1 MSLAAPSSSDEF
13 TFPAARQRWD
23 LSQWLDYLT
32 QLHPKGIAMG
42 LERTRAV
49 AERLALD
56 KPAKTVITVAGTNG
70 KGSTV
75 AFLQAL
81 LMATG
86 LRIGCYTSPH
96 VLNFSERIF
105 LADESGQ
112 GRWASDAELIN
123 AFVRIDQARAEIPLT
138 FFEFTTLAAW
148 VIFAEQNL
156 DAVVL
161 EVGLGGRLDAVNVI
175 DADGVILT
183 TVDLDHQEYLG
194 STRAEIGM
202 EKAGV
207 FRALQTTVYA
217 DREAVAEVLR
227 FAEKIGLSLIRPRL
241 HYQFQIQSE
250 QWRFRFND
258 QSELLLPKPTLA
270 ANCQFDNAAA
280 ALALRLSLSA
290 PLGPISVDQ
299 IAQAL
304 VRARLPGRLAKVG
317 EAPEIYLDVAHNPQA
332 AQSLA
337 LWLQQNPPAGR
348 VRAVF
353 GGLEDKDVLSVL
365 MELKS
370 LVHHWYLAGLD
381 GQTPRGLSAMAL
393 TARVRGATGGHYD
406 SFIDPKAALD
416 AAISAAQAQ
425 DRILLFGSF
434 YMVEQ
439 AYRALGFDSLPAFN
453 WHTP

>member
-1 MSLAAPSSSDEF
+1 MMSPTTSTLDES
-13 TFPAARQRWD
+13 TQARDAWD
-23 LSQWLDYLT
+23 LPRWLDYLT
-32 QLHPKGIAMG
+32 QLHPKGIALG

-49 AERLALD
+49 AERLALA

-105 LADESGQ
+105 LADASGV
-112 GRWASDAELIN
+112 GRYASDQELIA
-123 AFVRIDQARAEIPLT
+123 AFLRIDQARAEIPLT

-148 VIFAEQNL
+148 VIFAELAL

-183 TVDLDHQEYLG
+183 TVALDHQDYLG
-194 STRAEIGM
+194 TTRAEIGV

-207 FRALQTTVYA
+207 FRLMQTAVYA
-217 DREAVAEVLR
+217 DREVVPEVLR
-227 FAEKIGLSLIRPRL
+227 FADSIGLELLRPRL
-241 HYQFQIQSE
+241 HYHFQAQGA
-250 QWRFRFND
+250 QWRFRLAD
-258 QSELLLPKPTLA
+258 QPEMLLPQPTLA
-270 ANCQFDNAAA
+270 ADCQYDNAAA
-280 ALALRLSLSA
+280 ALALRLSMTA
-290 PLGPISVDQ
+290 QLGPISIDQ

-304 VRARLPGRLAKVG
+304 IRAQLPGRLAKVG

-337 LWLQQNPPAGR
+337 LWLQRNPAGGR
-348 VRAVF
+348 IRAVF
-353 GGLEDKDVLSVL
+353 GGLEDKDVLSVVTA
-365 MELKS
+365 LKS
-370 LVHHWYLAGLD
+370 QVHHWYLAGLD
-381 GQTPRGLSAMAL
+381 QQSPRGLSAMAL
-393 TARVRGATGGHYD
+393 TARVRGATSGHYD
-406 SFIDPKAALD
+406 SFVDPHSALD
-416 AAISAAQAQ
+416 AAVSQASSQ
-425 DRILLFGSF
+425 DRILVFGSF
-434 YMVEQ
+434 YMVEA

-453 WHTP
+453 SLSP

>member
-1 MSLAAPSSSDEF
+1 MTTTNRSGSDDS
-13 TFPAARQRWD
+13 AHARHAWD
-23 LSQWLDYLT
+23 LPHWLNYLT

-49 AERLALD
+49 AERLSLP

-105 LADESGQ
+105 LADASGH
-112 GRWASDAELIN
+112 GRFASDSELIH
-123 AFVRIDQARAEIPLT
+123 AFVRIEQARGDLPLT

-148 VIFAEQNL
+148 LIFADQAL

-183 TVDLDHQEYLG
+183 TVELDHQDYLG
-194 STRAEIGM
+194 STRAEIGV

-207 FRALQTTVYA
+207 FRLLQTAVYA
-217 DREAVAEVLR
+217 DREVVPEVLR
-227 FAEKIGLSLIRPRL
+227 FAEKIGLELIRPRL
-241 HYQFQIQSE
+241 HYHFQAQTE
-250 QWRFRFND
+250 QWRFRLND
-258 QSELLLPKPTLA
+258 QPEMLLPHPLLA
-270 ANCQFDNAAA
+270 AHCQFDNAAA
-280 ALALRLSLSA
+280 ALALRLRMVQQ
-290 PLGPISVDQ
+290 LGPISIDQ

-304 VRARLPGRLAKVG
+304 VRAQLPGRLAQVG
-317 EAPEIYLDVAHNPQA
+317 EAPAIYLDVAHNPQA
-332 AQSLA
+332 AQSLS
-337 LWLQQNPPAGR
+337 LWLQQNPAAGR

-353 GGLEDKDVLSVL
+353 GGLEDKDVLSVVT
-365 MELKS
+365 MLKTQ
-370 LVHHWYLAGLD
+370 VHHWYLAGLD
-381 GQTPRGLSAMAL
+381 QQTPRGLSAMAL
-393 TARVRGATGGHYD
+393 TARVRGATSGHYD
-406 SFIDPKAALD
+406 SFIDPSSALD
-416 AAISAAQAQ
+416 AAVSQASSQ
-425 DRILLFGSF
+425 DRILVFGSF
-434 YMVEQ
+434 YMVEA

-453 WHTP
+453 WQ